1 MTGDSMTGAVLRLPP
16 AGRIDW
22 GPVLARGGR
31 WSALVRA
38 GSTPETVK
46 ERPEQTGKKTKR
58 KAKKP
63 RAGRKPAPVVV
74 HDPPTRQIRRQNE
87 RRAGKMPV
95 GESQENWHRLMGLQ
109 VTRGMQAASRR

>member
-1 MTGDSMTGAVLRLPP
+1 M
-16 AGRIDW
+16 
-22 GPVLARGGR
+22 RGGFLTK
-31 WSALVRA
+31 SLATAAAATLAALGATTEPLPDRA
-38 GSTPETVK
+38 QSTPDPVK
-46 ERPEQTGKKTKR
+46 DRPEQTGKKPKR

-63 RAGRKPAPVVV
+63 RVGRKPAPVVV
-74 HDPPTRQIRRQNE
+74 PDPPTRQIRRQNE